1 MSSLHEQLV
10 KLAKRVDGGNVAF
23 GKAAGI
29 SSELDGVDN
38 NTTPVSAAGI
48 VNEHD
53 KDQKSA
59 QPQTVTDSAELGDM
73 QEAMQSDQ
81 GIDKSEVGDDPE
93 IEQNYSMSTDDPGTS
108 HPAKAD
114 ATNKSARAKY
124 ASANFSQLRDLYNE
138 VSNAVC
144 ADIIV
149 RTKMASQ
156 KKQPAA
162 PQQPAAKPVASKQA
176 AAAAVTKTLSAQDEA
191 FAVGYKLA
199 AELKLTKEAAAN
211 IVQETVTKLAA
222 VANDDAEMVAAFLK
236 AAESSDDSPME
247 AGDAEKKEPAGEES
261 GTSGGDSSGD
271 DTTAQ
276 AVEEIASAPAPEE
289 GASAIDGM
297 GEDEAMAALDDV
309 LQEMGISPEEL
320 VMALQE
326 TAGDPA
332 MGGGDPAMGG
342 GDPMAADPA
351 MAGGGDPMAAMDPMA
366 GGAPPM
372 DPAAMPPEAMKMAS
386 RLYNIRAVKM
396 ASLAAGKQIKKSK
409 HHGQMRQ
416 YVKEVMGR

>member
-1 MSSLHEQLV
+1 M
-10 KLAKRVDGGNVAF
+10 
-23 GKAAGI
+23 
-29 SSELDGVDN
+29 
-38 NTTPVSAAGI
+38 
-48 VNEHD
+48 
-53 KDQKSA
+53 
-59 QPQTVTDSAELGDM
+59 
-73 QEAMQSDQ
+73 
-81 GIDKSEVGDDPE
+81 
-93 IEQNYSMSTDDPGTS
+93 
-108 HPAKAD
+108 
-114 ATNKSARAKY
+114 
-124 ASANFSQLRDLYNE
+124 
-138 VSNAVC
+138 
-144 ADIIV
+144 
-149 RTKMASQ
+149 
-156 KKQPAA
+156 
-162 PQQPAAKPVASKQA
+162 
-176 AAAAVTKTLSAQDEA
+176 
-191 FAVGYKLA
+191 
-199 AELKLTKEAAAN
+199 
-211 IVQETVTKLAA
+211 
-222 VANDDAEMVAAFLK
+222 ANDDAEMVAAFLK

-247 AGDAEKKEPAGEES
+247 AGDAEKEEPMEGEG